1 MAQASPP
8 SADDIAYIRQLSES
22 GARAP
27 LIGGR
32 FMAWWG
38 FLLVVAY
45 IAQHL
50 ATTGQIGDGKF
61 IFGIIWGGFALLGVS
76 GQLLLARGLAG
87 KPGQGSAGNLAMR
100 AVWVAGALSIGAMV
114 VGTGIISDARVAG
127 IRPWDF
133 IVPVAFAV
141 YACALGVTG
150 ALAGNFILKLAAAV
164 AVLMVGLFTALI
176 QQPERYLL
184 VAAGVAATVML
195 PGLLLVR
202 AEPKG

>member
-1 MAQASPP
+1 MPQASPP

-38 FLLVVAY
+38 FLLVIAY
-45 IAQHL
+45 LGQHL

-61 IFGIIWGGFALLGVS
+61 IFGIIWGGFALLGVG
-76 GQLLLARGLAG
+76 GQLILARGIRG

-100 AVWVAGALSIGAMV
+100 AVWFAGASSIGAMV
-114 VGTGIISDARVAG
+114 IGTAIISDASVAG

-150 ALAGNFILKLAAAV
+150 SLAGNAVLKLAAV
-164 AVLMVGLFTALI
+164 LAVLMVGLFTALI
-176 QQPERYLL
+176 EQPERYLL
-184 VAAGVAATVML
+184 VSAGVAATVLL